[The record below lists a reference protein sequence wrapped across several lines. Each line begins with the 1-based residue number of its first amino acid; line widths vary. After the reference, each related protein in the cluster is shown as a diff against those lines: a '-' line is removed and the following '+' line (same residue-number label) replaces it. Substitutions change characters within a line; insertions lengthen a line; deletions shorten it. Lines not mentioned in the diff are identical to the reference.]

1 MSLTIESSNRQEA
14 YVAEVTDTA
23 YQAAIRKGF
32 NGSFLELELELWYA
46 LKNVLDDPGIGSAAA
61 K

>member
-1 MSLTIESSNRQEA
+1 MSITTETPNRQEA

-32 NGSFLELELELWYA
+32 NGSFLDLELELWYA
-46 LKNVLDDPGIGSAAA
+46 LKNVLDDPGIVPATA